1 VCSSTIAPN
10 LHSTSSSF
18 IAFYHHSSST
28 MPNTPS
34 DFAPKPSPLSQI
46 HSYTLCPHSCPPA
59 NRPLDTQPI
68 FNPLTNSSTLAGRC
82 PKCDQDFRRDVE
94 SSILTKY
101 LTKIKTIER
110 QYGVFGETFLDHQV
124 VELYKERDAE
134 VEKVWKGYSRRW
146 GPGCVG
152 RLENGRMQ
160 LAWERP
166 VRDGSGKTKRSQKS
180 IRKV

>member
-1 VCSSTIAPN
+1 MS
-10 LHSTSSSF
+10 
-18 IAFYHHSSST
+18 
-28 MPNTPS
+28 NTPS
-34 DFAPKPSPLSQI
+34 GFASKPSPLSQF

-68 FNPLTNSSTLAGRC
+68 FNPLTNSSTLTGRC

-94 SSILTKY
+94 SSILAKY
-101 LTKIKTIER
+101 LTKIKTVER
-110 QYGVFGETFLDHQV
+110 QYGVFNEIILDHQV
-124 VELYKERDAE
+124 VELYRERDAE
-134 VEKVWKGYSRRW
+134 VEKVWKGYSKRW

-166 VRDGSGKTKRSQKS
+166 VRESGGKTKRSQKS
-180 IRKV
+180 I